1 MTCIGTING
10 TATPRALPKFIGE
23 KVFEKRMF
31 IKGTVQPRPR
41 HNIKIE
47 TNRE

>member
-10 TATPRALPKFIGE
+10 TAIPSALPKFIGE

-31 IKGTVQPRPR
+31 INGTVPPRPR
-41 HNIKIE
+41 LIIKIE
-47 TNRE
+47 INRG